1 MDDSIDLVVDLL
13 QLNPQVN
20 RDDFRR
26 TVITLRNLILAQN
39 PDLTQR
45 AKQKIAEKQAQIE
58 AESIKKAEDEA
69 VLKSLCQK
77 LFFECFDVQMN
88 GRKVETFENL
98 RYHDEL
104 SDIDFQI
111 PFPFERIDMRGS
123 IDPRTDLEGYLLELK
138 KRFDG
143 DMHRFTLRR
152 PSKFEREGFVI
163 RVVDGKPEPEPPE
176 TFEVLV
182 TIRWKHFLDL
192 DRIKK
197 LLRSECNTKEKG

>member
-1 MDDSIDLVVDLL
+1 MSDPVDLVVDLL
-13 QLNPQVN
+13 QINPEVH
-20 RDDFRR
+20 RDDVRR
-26 TVITLRNLILAQN
+26 TVIILRDLILAQN
-39 PDLTQR
+39 SNLVKR
-45 AKQKIAEKQAQIE
+45 AKQKMTERQAQIE
-58 AESIKKAEDEA
+58 AESKKKAEDET
-69 VLKSLCQK
+69 VLKNLCQK

-138 KRFDG
+138 GRFDG
-143 DMHRFTLRR
+143 DTHRFTLRR

-163 RVVDGKPEPEPPE
+163 RVVDGKPEPEPPQE
-176 TFEVLV
+176 FEVLL
-182 TIRWKHFLDL
+182 TIRWKPFPDL
-192 DRIKK
+192 NRIKK
-197 LLRSECNTKEKG
+197 LLN